1 MLWAKPLDWLNW
13 LQDNSPKKHFSSGFQ
28 RLVNLRARKR
38 WSFKITKKN
47 RGKAGAQ
54 TDGEVMK
61 CADLVVWWLLP
72 GLVSVSPGHYWVVT
86 CDQCDQSV
94 CHRACWP
101 PATGPPVYTQ
111 LCCPHCCTLRLSVL
125 TGLRVIFN
133 TKYQNWHNK
142 YQSST
147 QTLPDT
153 SPHQSWLV
161 PPAKIGR
168 TYNYLFVIAQK
179 FEGNCLLEGQFPW
192 IRF

>member
-13 LQDNSPKKHFSSGFQ
+13 LQDNSPKKTFQFWFSAAGKLESSKALKFQ
-28 RLVNLRARKR
+28 NN
-38 WSFKITKKN
+38 KKN
-47 RGKAGAQ
+47 REKAAAQ

-142 YQSST
+142 YQSAK
-147 QTLPDT
+147 QALPHS
-153 SPHQSWLV
+153 SPHSSSLV
-161 PPAKIGR
+161 PPTKIGI
-168 TYNYLFVIAQK
+168 TYNYLFVIAQQ
-179 FEGNCLLEGQFPW
+179 FERELFAGGSIPLD
-192 IRF
+192 